1 VHNLPWSFGSQ
12 PVPRGLNLSNLPTH
26 YPVVVLSSV
35 SIGMYCDYSF
45 ILAMAILSMPVLLSA
60 KSAEHNEVLTN
71 CLNLHPVLNCSS
83 QVACDLH
90 EKREVGL
97 HAYTWICSTAGN
109 LQLQIR
115 LQTRAVSWLSQGGVR
130 SATYICDIHN
140 VTKWQIKWLQN
151 ISGYR
156 HEA

>member
-1 VHNLPWSFGSQ
+1 MT
-12 PVPRGLNLSNLPTH
+12 TH
-26 YPVVVLSSV
+26 
-35 SIGMYCDYSF
+35 SICSF
-45 ILAMAILSMPVLLSA
+45 ILAMAILPMPVLLSA
-60 KSAEHNEVLTN
+60 KSAEHNEWRVQRLLHNFAMPSAVLTN
-71 CLNLHPVLNCSS
+71 CLNLYPVLNCSS
-83 QVACDLH
+83 QVACTLH

-115 LQTRAVSWLSQGGVR
+115 LQTRAVSWLSRGGVR

>member
-1 VHNLPWSFGSQ
+1 
-12 PVPRGLNLSNLPTH
+12 
-26 YPVVVLSSV
+26 
-35 SIGMYCDYSF
+35 
-45 ILAMAILSMPVLLSA
+45 MPVLLSA
-60 KSAEHNEVLTN
+60 KSAEHNEWRVQRLLHNFAMPSAVLTN

-115 LQTRAVSWLSQGGVR
+115 LQARAVSWLSRGGV
-130 SATYICDIHN
+130 
-140 VTKWQIKWLQN
+140 
-151 ISGYR
+151 
-156 HEA
+156 